1 MCLPD
6 ENAFNEWLRII
17 LDASI
22 EESQSQKIEQVEKTN
37 ENLDTVEDW
46 KP

>member
-1 MCLPD
+1 LPD